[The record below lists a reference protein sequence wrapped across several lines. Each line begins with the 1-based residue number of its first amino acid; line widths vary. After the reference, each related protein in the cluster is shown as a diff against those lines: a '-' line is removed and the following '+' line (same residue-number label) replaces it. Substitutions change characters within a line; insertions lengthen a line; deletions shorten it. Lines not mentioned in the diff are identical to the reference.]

1 MSHKILVVDDSEF
14 ARLKVRR
21 VLEAFGYEIVAEAS
35 TVEEALAR
43 IGECKPDL
51 VTLDII
57 MEGMDG
63 VDGVKVILSK
73 YPDVR
78 ILVVSA
84 MGQEAMMTR
93 ALANGALGFV
103 VKPFKD
109 SVLLEEV
116 GRVLGS
122 KKG

>member
-1 MSHKILVVDDSEF
+1 MGNKILVVDDSEF
-14 ARLKVRR
+14 ARLKIRR

-35 TVEEALAR
+35 NVEEAMSR
-43 IGECKPDL
+43 IGEYKPDL
-51 VTLDII
+51 ITLDII

-63 VDGVKVILSK
+63 VDGVKVILSR
-73 YPDVR
+73 YPDAR

-93 ALANGALGFV
+93 ALANGAQGFV

-109 SVLLEEV
+109 AVLLEEV
-116 GRVLGS
+116 GRVLGT